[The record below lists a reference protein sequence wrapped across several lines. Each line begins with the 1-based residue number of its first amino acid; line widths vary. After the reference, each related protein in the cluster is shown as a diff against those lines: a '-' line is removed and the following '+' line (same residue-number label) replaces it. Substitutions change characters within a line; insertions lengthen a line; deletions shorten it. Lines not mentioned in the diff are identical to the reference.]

1 MYRYSDNSYDQFYT
15 NLDIAKQCIDSID
28 ITKYDVVIEPSA
40 GNGSFYNQIN
50 HKYKIGFDIKPE
62 CDGVHKQDFL
72 KYKHPFTSK
81 NLSFME
87 SNLNRKP
94 KILTIGN
101 PPWGVRGQLA
111 LEFINHSF
119 KFSDTVA
126 FILPIYFDP
135 KAELPEQAVRPNYE
149 IINCI
154 NLPDYGFNYNGKSVS
169 LGSVFITY
177 KKY

>member
-50 HKYKIGFDIKPE
+50 HKYKIGFDIMPQCE
-62 CDGVHKQDFL
+62 GLIKQDFL
-72 KYKHPFTSK
+72 TWTPDT
-81 NLSFME
+81 N
-87 SNLNRKP
+87 N